1 MTSTRVIGRY
11 TVPAIGLGC
20 MPLSG
25 MPPSKQWILNERDT
39 ALGIVHAALDAGV
52 RLLDT
57 ADIYAP
63 IGGIDIKDSL
73 ENGSYD
79 AKARSI

>member
-25 MPPSKQWILNERDT
+25 MPPSKQWILNDRDT
-39 ALGIVHAALDAGV
+39 ALGIVHAALEE
-52 RLLDT
+52 RFL
-57 ADIYAP
+57 
-63 IGGIDIKDSL
+63 
-73 ENGSYD
+73 
-79 AKARSI
+79 RR